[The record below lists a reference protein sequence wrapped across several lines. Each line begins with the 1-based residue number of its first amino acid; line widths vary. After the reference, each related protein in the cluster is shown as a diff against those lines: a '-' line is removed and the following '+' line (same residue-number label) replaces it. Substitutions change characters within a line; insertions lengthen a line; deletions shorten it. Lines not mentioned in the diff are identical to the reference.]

1 MSNKNFLGYYI
12 IGADSYDDAVAGAG
26 LILWSQKKPSY
37 FIKMMNKLL
46 LNIYW
51 IDKELHEE
59 YVKTLSSINVNDV
72 IEEKFKT
79 EMPKRKAYKKRTTNE
94 STASKK
100 NTSSK

>member
-1 MSNKNFLGYYI
+1 MSNKNFVGYYI

-37 FIKMMNKLL
+37 FIRKINKLL

-51 IDKELHEE
+51 IDKEVHEE
-59 YVKTLSSINVNDV
+59 FVRNLKSLNVNDV
-72 IEEKFKT
+72 IEEKVKSQ
-79 EMPKRKAYKKRTTNE
+79 MPKRRAYKKRNTDE